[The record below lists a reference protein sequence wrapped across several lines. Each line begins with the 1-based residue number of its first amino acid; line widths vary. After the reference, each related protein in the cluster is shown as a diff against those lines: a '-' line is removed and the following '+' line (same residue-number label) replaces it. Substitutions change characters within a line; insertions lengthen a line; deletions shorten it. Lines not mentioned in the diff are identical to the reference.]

1 MVEPTSAAHRVL
13 VEVTQTGDGL
23 AGVADLGVG
32 ACQGINPLG
41 GGRRHS
47 GEMTGQVEHG
57 ALCHQ
62 QGAQRP
68 RDGRDGVAGG
78 DPGAVVVVGG
88 ELDIGSGA
96 VGEEVQHGSADWNP
110 GQAAVLT
117 SSDVGSAGGPTED
130 RLGCDVSAA
139 AQVLVQTGL
148 DGSDDEVGIE
158 PAFGDGADQI
168 VRQCGHAM
176 LLSWLRVMTVGRPP
190 TRRRSVCSWKDGF

>member
-1 MVEPTSAAHRVL
+1 M
-13 VEVTQTGDGL
+13 
-23 AGVADLGVG
+23 
-32 ACQGINPLG
+32 
-41 GGRRHS
+41 
-47 GEMTGQVEHG
+47 
-57 ALCHQ
+57 
-62 QGAQRP
+62 
-68 RDGRDGVAGG
+68 
-78 DPGAVVVVGG
+78 
-88 ELDIGSGA
+88 
-96 VGEEVQHGSADWNP
+96 
-110 GQAAVLT
+110 
-117 SSDVGSAGGPTED
+117 SAGGPTED